1 MDQVDEGLAAFV
13 PTDADVESLA
23 VCLYACMYEYS
34 FATGKKLLL
43 ESLPSEISYSWRRV
57 ARAAFD
63 HAGYLPS
70 ITAAHRDALNTYTYE
85 RRQHATETATWKD
98 RCGNLEAQL
107 KVSPRERSD
116 NNLSQPCPYR
126 AYVPGSMPLLEAAMA
141 QSADF
146 QRARSDVWVATGSDT
161 AMPIDSITRL
171 IKIAHETKDPELRK
185 LATSAAAV
193 LLHPHCPMASA

>member
-43 ESLPSEISYSWRRV
+43 ESLPSEISYSWHRV

-70 ITAAHRDALNTYTYE
+70 ITAARRDALNTYTYE

-107 KVSPRERSD
+107 KVSPVRSRGD
-116 NNLSQPCPYR
+116 SIPTGPNLDIS
-126 AYVPGSMPLLEAAMA
+126 
-141 QSADF
+141 
-146 QRARSDVWVATGSDT
+146 
-161 AMPIDSITRL
+161 IDSITRL
-171 IKIAHETKDPELRK
+171 IKVAHEVGDNDLLK
-185 LATSAAAV
+185 LAGQAAKK
-193 LLHPHCPMASA
+193 LLIHNLSSLDLS